1 MLSLFVA
8 GIQALDPFNR
18 PSDGLRLLRDD
29 EAENLRPEITLLF
42 DTPTGSSTQPR
53 KYVYIYI
60 YIKYTTSN
68 LVYEKKEDEL

>member
-18 PSDGLRLLRDD
+18 PSDGLRPLRDD
-29 EAENLRPEITLLF
+29 EAENLRSEITLLF
-42 DTPTGSSTQPR
+42 DTSTGSSTQPR